1 MAQQQDEGRSL
12 PADVHAES
20 LSRLSPLRREALGE
34 EGKAAFDGMSKPRA
48 GGKNLAGL
56 QGPGGMW
63 LRLPKFGRLM
73 GEANRYLRHGTGLAP
88 ALTEVAIL
96 ATARE
101 MHSQFEWTMH
111 EPEAL
116 EEGVPASVIDAI
128 KHRKPVAG
136 LPEPEATVIELARQ
150 AIGAKKVAPDTYAR
164 AVRLFGETGVLNLAA
179 LIGSYAM
186 TAIVLTVFD
195 QQLHDGQSPLL
206 PPEKP

>member
-1 MAQQQDEGRSL
+1 MPQQQDEGRSL
-12 PADVHAES
+12 PADVHTES

-34 EGKAAFDGMSKPRA
+34 EGKAAFDAMSKPRA

-73 GEANRYLRHGTGLAP
+73 GEANRYLRHDTGFAL

-96 ATARE
+96 AAARE
-101 MHSQFEWTMH
+101 MDNQFEWTMH

-116 EEGVPASVIDAI
+116 KEGVPASVIDAI

-150 AIGAKKVAPDTYAR
+150 AIGARNVTSETYAR
-164 AVRLFGETGVLNLAA
+164 ALQLFGETGVLNLAA
-179 LIGSYAM
+179 LIGTYAM
-186 TAIVLTVFD
+186 TAIVLAVFD
-195 QQLHDGQSPLL
+195 QQLHEGQSALL
-206 PPEKP
+206 PLQKP